1 MDNQEKFKKNKKRL
15 RFEKLAEQRTNNVLK
30 SLKVLGNCGNQNIYE
45 YSKQD
50 VEKIFNTIL
59 EVIEETKGK
68 FSFWQDKD
76 FKL

>member
-1 MDNQEKFKKNKKRL
+1 MDNNNIKNQKRS

-50 VEKIFNTIL
+50 IDKIFKTIT
-59 EVIEETKGK
+59 EVVDETKGK
-68 FSFWQDKD
+68 FSFWEDID